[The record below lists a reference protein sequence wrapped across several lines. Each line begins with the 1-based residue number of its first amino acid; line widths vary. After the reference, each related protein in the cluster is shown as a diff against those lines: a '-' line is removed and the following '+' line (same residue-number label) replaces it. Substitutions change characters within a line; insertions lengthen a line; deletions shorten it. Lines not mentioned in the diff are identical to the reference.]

1 MFAVILEN
9 LIFCFPAMSN
19 RGVQI
24 GHQGDGIPWFVV
36 RVHVG
41 HSVLAVEGDGLFS
54 LLDKSCRLL
63 NWLLS
68 AL

>member
-36 RVHVG
+36 
-41 HSVLAVEGDGLFS
+41 SVLAVEGDGLFS
-54 LLDKSCRLL
+54 LCGQEL
-63 NWLLS
+63 
-68 AL
+68 